1 MLGDAMITSGTS
13 EVSCSNKQESPKS
26 LDETQRAP
34 PQQTPTKLVLIWP
47 NPSSDQPAKQKEE
60 ELEDDDD
67 PSQDD
72 GIVLSVSD
80 HSALNLSTGEE
91 TALYFNPDYNR
102 KSRNDTSLVFL
113 TRKFLDLLQS
123 SKDGILDLNLVSQ
136 EINFSKRRIY
146 DVTNVLEG
154 INLIKKIY
162 KNHIQWLGGSPSK
175 DTIQIMND
183 LAEEEKK
190 LDELIESCTGDLHAM
205 CVDEENSKFA
215 YVTYEDIQT
224 IPTLSDQ
231 TLLVIKGPED
241 TILNVTHPKE
251 SFQVH
256 MKSTRGPIDVLI
268 CSDEPLPMEVTGG
281 QVDGD
286 ANSDHNSANDS
297 YTSFVQM
304 PLKSEPCY

>member
-1 MLGDAMITSGTS
+1 MLGDAMISSGTS
-13 EVSCSNKQESPKS
+13 EVSCSKKEESPKS
-26 LDETQRAP
+26 LDETQ
-34 PQQTPTKLVLIWP
+34 QQTAPKLVLIWP
-47 NPSSDQPAKQKEE
+47 NPSSDQPVKEE
-60 ELEDDDD
+60 ELEDVDD
-67 PSQDD
+67 PNQDD
-72 GIVLSVSD
+72 GMMLSVSD

-91 TALYFNPDYNR
+91 NYTR
-102 KSRNDTSLVFL
+102 KSRNDTSLVLL
-113 TRKFLDLLQS
+113 TRKFLNLLWS

-136 EINFSKRRIY
+136 EISSSKRRIY

-175 DTIQIMND
+175 DIVQIIND

-190 LDELIESCTGDLHAM
+190 LDELIESCTVDLHVM
-205 CVDEENSKFA
+205 CADEESSKFA

-224 IPTLSDQ
+224 IPTLSEQ

-256 MKSTRGPIDVLI
+256 MKSTQGPIDVLI

-281 QVDGD
+281 HVDGD
-286 ANSDHNSANDS
+286 ANRDHNSANDS